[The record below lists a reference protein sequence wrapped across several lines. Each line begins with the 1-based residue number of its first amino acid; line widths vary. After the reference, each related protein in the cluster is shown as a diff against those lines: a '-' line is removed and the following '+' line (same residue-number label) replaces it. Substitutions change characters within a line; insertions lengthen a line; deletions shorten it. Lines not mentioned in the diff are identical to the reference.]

1 MEQVIQCLSAFL
13 GCLGFAFVF
22 RVHRHLPYA
31 LLASLGGMLGWI
43 VYLLVIPYLSNIMSN
58 LCAMIVVALFSEI
71 MARICKA
78 PATIFI
84 VVGCFPIVPGKGIY
98 QIKHCLINSFPR
110 DNGKG
115 IYQTMLYLISHDQ
128 DLFLDSLFQTVG
140 TALALATAILIVST
154 FFKVIKTIKQKDYH
168 L

>member
-31 LLASLGGMLGWI
+31 ILASIGGMLGWI
-43 VYLLVIPYLSNIMSN
+43 VYLLVIPYLSNIISN

-78 PATIFI
+78 PATIFY
-84 VVGCFPIVPGKGIY
+84 CCWLFPYCPWERN
-98 QIKHCLINSFPR
+98 LSN
-110 DNGKG
+110 NA
-115 IYQTMLYLISHDQ
+115 
-128 DLFLDSLFQTVG
+128 LFDFT
-140 TALALATAILIVST
+140 
-154 FFKVIKTIKQKDYH
+154 
-168 L
+168 

>member
-31 LLASLGGMLGWI
+31 FLASLGGMLGWI
-43 VYLLVIPYLSNIMSN
+43 VYLLVIPYLSK
-58 LCAMIVVALFSEI
+58 I

-84 VVGCFPIVPGKGIY
+84 VVGCFPIVP
-98 QIKHCLINSFPR
+98 
-110 DNGKG
+110 GKG

>member
-43 VYLLVIPYLSNIMSN
+43 VYLLVI
-58 LCAMIVVALFSEI
+58 CAMIVVALFSEI

-84 VVGCFPIVPGKGIY
+84 VVGCFPIVP
-98 QIKHCLINSFPR
+98 
-110 DNGKG
+110 GKG

>member
-1 MEQVIQCLSAFL
+1 MCDDR
-13 GCLGFAFVF
+13 C
-22 RVHRHLPYA
+22 
-31 LLASLGGMLGWI
+31 
-43 VYLLVIPYLSNIMSN
+43 
-58 LCAMIVVALFSEI
+58 
-71 MARICKA
+71 
-78 PATIFI
+78 
-84 VVGCFPIVPGKGIY
+84 
-98 QIKHCLINSFPR
+98 SF
-110 DNGKG
+110 

>member
-22 RVHRHLPYA
+22 RVHRRLPYA

-84 VVGCFPIVPGKGIY
+84 VP
-98 QIKHCLINSFPR
+98 
-110 DNGKG
+110 GKG

>member
-22 RVHRHLPYA
+22 RVHRRLPYA

-98 QIKHCLINSFPR
+98 
-110 DNGKG
+110 
-115 IYQTMLYLISHDQ
+115 
-128 DLFLDSLFQTVG
+128 
-140 TALALATAILIVST
+140 
-154 FFKVIKTIKQKDYH
+154 KQCFI
-168 L
+168 

>member
-58 LCAMIVVALFSEI
+58 LCEVSGVRPYASENIGRDFLFFLTKLLQRGCIYHAPFAVLRPVVIITAAHTFAFTFFQHNAFAVS
-71 MARICKA
+71 A
-78 PATIFI
+78 PFCHNKTLLSKFCRPSAF
-84 VVGCFPIVPGKGIY
+84 
-98 QIKHCLINSFPR
+98 R
-110 DNGKG
+110 
-115 IYQTMLYLISHDQ
+115 
-128 DLFLDSLFQTVG
+128 TVG
-140 TALALATAILIVST
+140 IFSH
-154 FFKVIKTIKQKDYH
+154 FSQFR
-168 L
+168 

>member
-31 LLASLGGMLGWI
+31 FLASLGGMLGWI

-84 VVGCFPIVPGKGIY
+84 VVGCFP
-98 QIKHCLINSFPR
+98 HCPWERNLSN
-110 DNGKG
+110 NA
-115 IYQTMLYLISHDQ
+115 
-128 DLFLDSLFQTVG
+128 LFDFT
-140 TALALATAILIVST
+140 
-154 FFKVIKTIKQKDYH
+154 
-168 L
+168 

>member
-84 VVGCFPIVPGKGIY
+84 VVGCFCDYGIGNRGDDYGKRF
-98 QIKHCLINSFPR
+98 L
-110 DNGKG
+110 
-115 IYQTMLYLISHDQ
+115 QTR
-128 DLFLDSLFQTVG
+128 
-140 TALALATAILIVST
+140 
-154 FFKVIKTIKQKDYH
+154 KDYGYA

>member
-31 LLASLGGMLGWI
+31 LLASLGGML
-43 VYLLVIPYLSNIMSN
+43 PYLSNIMSN

-84 VVGCFPIVPGKGIY
+84 VVGCFPIVP
-98 QIKHCLINSFPR
+98 
-110 DNGKG
+110 GKG

>member
-1 MEQVIQCLSAFL
+1 MPMVEV
-13 GCLGFAFVF
+13 
-22 RVHRHLPYA
+22 
-31 LLASLGGMLGWI
+31 
-43 VYLLVIPYLSNIMSN
+43 
-58 LCAMIVVALFSEI
+58 
-71 MARICKA
+71 
-78 PATIFI
+78 
-84 VVGCFPIVPGKGIY
+84 
-98 QIKHCLINSFPR
+98 
-110 DNGKG
+110 

>member
-43 VYLLVIPYLSNIMSN
+43 VYLLMIPY
-58 LCAMIVVALFSEI
+58 
-71 MARICKA
+71 ICKA

-84 VVGCFPIVPGKGIY
+84 VVGCFPIVP
-98 QIKHCLINSFPR
+98 
-110 DNGKG
+110 GKG

>member
-22 RVHRHLPYA
+22 RVHRRLPYA

-43 VYLLVIPYLSNIMSN
+43 DYLLVIMSN

-84 VVGCFPIVPGKGIY
+84 VVGCFPIVP
-98 QIKHCLINSFPR
+98 
-110 DNGKG
+110 GKG

>member
-22 RVHRHLPYA
+22 RVHRRLPYA

-98 QIKHCLINSFPR
+98 Q
-110 DNGKG
+110 
-115 IYQTMLYLISHDQ
+115 TMLY
-128 DLFLDSLFQTVG
+128 FQTVG

>member
-98 QIKHCLINSFPR
+98 Q
-110 DNGKG
+110 
-115 IYQTMLYLISHDQ
+115 TMLYLISHDQ
-128 DLFLDSLFQTVG
+128 DLFLDSLFQTV
-140 TALALATAILIVST
+140 
-154 FFKVIKTIKQKDYH
+154 
-168 L
+168 

>member
-31 LLASLGGMLGWI
+31 FLASLGGMLGWI

-58 LCAMIVVALFSEI
+58 LCSEI

-84 VVGCFPIVPGKGIY
+84 VVGCFPIVP
-98 QIKHCLINSFPR
+98 
-110 DNGKG
+110 GKG

>member
-98 QIKHCLINSFPR
+98 Q
-110 DNGKG
+110 
-115 IYQTMLYLISHDQ
+115 TMLYLISHD
-128 DLFLDSLFQTVG
+128 LFQTVG